1 MTLLECSQ
9 IRTRS
14 PDNYDK
20 SLQSE
25 SESSPYRKAP
35 MRSVTVTEVPE
46 NAQLIDVREVTEFDE
61 VHAATAVNMP
71 MSNFMSFVESIDKD
85 REVYLICKSGGR
97 SAQVGQYL
105 DNAGFD
111 VINVEGGT
119 DAWVAQGLP
128 TA

>member
-1 MTLLECSQ
+1 
-9 IRTRS
+9 
-14 PDNYDK
+14 
-20 SLQSE
+20 
-25 SESSPYRKAP
+25 
-35 MRSVTVTEVPE
+35 MRSVTVTEVPAD
-46 NAQLIDVREVTEFDE
+46 AQLIDVREVAEFEE
-61 VHAATAVNMP
+61 VHAASAVNMP

-85 REVYLICKSGGR
+85 REVYVICKSGGR

>member
-1 MTLLECSQ
+1 
-9 IRTRS
+9 
-14 PDNYDK
+14 
-20 SLQSE
+20 
-25 SESSPYRKAP
+25 
-35 MRSVTVTEVPE
+35 MRSVTVSEVPTD
-46 NAQLIDVREVTEFDE
+46 AQLIDVREVDEFTA
-61 VHAATAVNMP
+61 VHATTAVNMP
-71 MSNFMSFVESIDKD
+71 MSNFMSFVESIDKG
-85 REVYLICKSGGR
+85 REVYVICKSGGR